1 MPATKTRET
10 VKPTGKPKRAVAPN
24 RLAYLR
30 ERHRAKGGF
39 WLTMAEVGKI
49 LGISEA
55 AVSRHESRDARTA
68 RGLSHDDV
76 LAYAKLYKVEPHEIF
91 EGLTIEP
98 TRRSKP

>member
-1 MPATKTRET
+1 MKA
-10 VKPTGKPKRAVAPN
+10 TGKPKRSVAPN
-24 RLAYLR
+24 RLTYLR
-30 ERHRAKGGF
+30 ERHKSKGGF

-55 AVSRHESRDARTA
+55 AVSRHESKDPKTS

-91 EGLTIEP
+91 EGVTVDP
-98 TRRSKP
+98 PSRR